1 MEAVVLEARDRV
13 GGRVHSYTGGGFSGP
28 IDLGASLITGTATD
42 VAKGLRPDPSA
53 VVARCGP
60 RMLCCA
66 TQIFSSMLLS
76 MQLCAPPHVHT
87 LQAHATSAARAAHG
101 FEDAVVVAH

>member
-1 MEAVVLEARDRV
+1 MLEARDRV

-53 VVARCGP
+53 VVARCAP
-60 RMLCCA
+60 RMLCCVA
-66 TQIFSSMLLS
+66 QACSSRLLTI
-76 MQLCAPPHVHT
+76 HT
-87 LQAHATSAARAAHG
+87 CMHLTFTHCSR
-101 FEDAVVVAH
+101 V

>member
-1 MEAVVLEARDRV
+1 MLEARDRV

-53 VVARCGP
+53 VVARYAL
-60 RMLCCA
+60 RMLRCA
-66 TQIFSSMLLS
+66 PQVCSSMLL
-76 MQLCAPPHVHT
+76 LIHT
-87 LQAHATSAARAAHG
+87 CMHLIDKLYRLSCTEVRTALRE
-101 FEDAVVVAH
+101 FVVLAS